1 MYLMFEIKV
10 YLNFEFKFLSQMR
23 IEVDTDKTCWLE
35 LKVHIANKF
44 KLSQA
49 IEIAELAKD

>member
-1 MYLMFEIKV
+1 MFEIKV